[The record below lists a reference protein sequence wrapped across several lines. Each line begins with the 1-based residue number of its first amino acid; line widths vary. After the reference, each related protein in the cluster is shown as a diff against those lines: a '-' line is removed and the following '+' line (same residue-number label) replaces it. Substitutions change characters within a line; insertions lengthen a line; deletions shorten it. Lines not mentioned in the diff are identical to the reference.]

1 MQGKAPRRLKVLD
14 PDRGHVTSRVKN
26 EETDMPNRSARTG
39 RYISNAAAA
48 RHPRTSVR
56 EAPGPNQ
63 SSNTAYRSAATGRY
77 VTEGTAKRNPG
88 GTVTENG

>member
-1 MQGKAPRRLKVLD
+1 MSRRHAD
-14 PDRGHVTSRVKN
+14 ERGDNV
-26 EETDMPNRSARTG
+26 MPNRSAKTG

-56 EAPGPNQ
+56 EAPGPNR
-63 SSNTAYRSAATGRY
+63 STVTAYRSAATGRY
-77 VTEGTAKRNPG
+77 VTEATTKRNPS